1 MSAVPDDWYAGFF
14 EDDWLDYLAL
24 GDPARNDE
32 QVEFLVERLGLDT
45 GTRVLDLACGRG
57 RIAIPLARRGCRV
70 TGIDLSPRSLK
81 LARRDADAAGVELKL
96 IQADMRELAAVETFD
111 VVLNLFSSFGYF
123 ADATDDDGVV
133 AAVARAL
140 VPDGAFFIDTVNPL
154 ALARIFTPV
163 EIEEFDDGTLL
174 LERRSF
180 DYLRGRIDAN
190 WLFVHRD
197 GTRRLQRHSLRAYT
211 PAELV
216 AMFGR
221 HGLELA
227 GSWGGWDGRPIGETG
242 RTLLAGRKRVA

>member
-1 MSAVPDDWYAGFF
+1 MSTVPDDWYDGFF

-24 GDPARNDE
+24 GNPERNDE
-32 QVEFLVERLGLDT
+32 QVEFLVERLGLGE

-70 TGIDLSPRSLK
+70 TGIDLSPRSLE
-81 LARRDADAAGVELKL
+81 LARRDADTAGVELEL
-96 IQADMRELAAVETFD
+96 IHADMRGLDALETFD
-111 VVLNLFSSFGYF
+111 IVLNLFSSFGYF
-123 ADATDDDGVV
+123 ADGADDERVV

-140 VPDGAFFIDTVNPL
+140 VPGGTFFLDTVNPI

-163 EIEEFDDGTLL
+163 EVEEFNDGTLL

-180 DYLRGRIDAN
+180 DYLRGRIVAN

-197 GTRRLQRHSLRAYT
+197 GTRRHHKHSLRAYT
-211 PAELV
+211 AAELI
-216 AMFGR
+216 AMLGR

-227 GSWGGWDGRPIGETG
+227 ASWGGWDGRPIGDTG
-242 RTLLAGRKRVA
+242 RTLLASRKRG